1 MGKPGTGRGRAGA
14 EPGEGTRRTF
24 CVCREQLE
32 PAVMERKR
40 CRTNGTWKGPR
51 DLPGWR
57 GHGPTVPF
65 LGTNNPAAAETDWN
79 SIKQFVFNVS
89 VSVWPLNPPWKGGN
103 PQMES
108 LNP

>member
-1 MGKPGTGRGRAGA
+1 MQRAAGA
-14 EPGEGTRRTF
+14 CSDGKEAL
-24 CVCREQLE
+24 QD
-32 PAVMERKR
+32 
-40 CRTNGTWKGPR
+40 NGTWKGQR

-57 GHGPTVPF
+57 GHSPSIPF

-89 VSVWPLNPPWKGGN
+89 VSVWPLKLPWKDGN